1 MNNDTIEGN
10 WKQLIGDI
18 QKQWGKL
25 TNEHLTQVEGN
36 RKKLAGVIQE
46 NYGILQDE
54 AEKQIADWEGMRQKT
69 LDVVTQKASK

>member
-10 WKQLIGDI
+10 WKQLMGDI
-18 QKQWGKL
+18 QKKWGKL

-54 AEKQIADWEGMRQKT
+54 AEKQIADWEETRQKT
-69 LDVVTQKASK
+69 LDIVTRQASK